1 MKSNLL
7 ILIAL
12 CLFVRAEAQI
22 DLNKGLVLYLPFN
35 GDTKDKSIY
44 GNDAIN
50 FGATPTSDEYG
61 RPNCAYKFNGSS
73 NYMEI
78 PHSPSINIWNKEITL
93 SARIQPLGYY
103 SGLCHASVL
112 LGKGYDGQP
121 GNYCIWYT
129 PAQNSNCTIQDTL
142 HQVYSGFYN
151 SQMPPFSTIDNAP
164 YIRTK
169 QWDCLVFVSNGTTA
183 SMYVN
188 GTLRHSFPVSGIID
202 SNKTSLTLG
211 ATLRTSTYPYWL
223 NGALDEVRVYNRALA
238 TAEIDSLCKIK
249 STSTMIDEQIPTLL
263 PILINPVKDI
273 LFIALDPQDLGGEL
287 RVYTLNGNTV
297 IENLHLTQDKVN
309 LSALSAGMYLVEYR
323 SDKMILRN
331 RLVKVD

>member
-1 MKSNLL
+1 MKVNLL
-7 ILIAL
+7 ILLTLSLATH
-12 CLFVRAEAQI
+12 AEAQV

-44 GNDAIN
+44 GNNAIN
-50 FGATPTSDEYG
+50 FGATPTNDEYG
-61 RPNCAYKFNGSS
+61 RPNCAYKFDGST

-78 PHSPSINIWNKEITL
+78 PHSPSINIWNKELTM
-93 SARIQPLGYY
+93 SARVQPLGYY

-121 GNYCIWYT
+121 GNYCMWYT
-129 PAQNSNCTIQDTL
+129 PAQNSDCTVQDTL
-142 HQVYSGFYN
+142 HQVYSGIYHN
-151 SQMPPFSTIDNAP
+151 QAPSFSVIDNAP

-169 QWDCLVFVSNGTTA
+169 QWDCLVFVTNGTVA

-211 ATLRTSTYPYWL
+211 ATLRTGTYPYWL
-223 NGALDEVRVYNRALA
+223 NGSLDEVRVYNRALA
-238 TAEIDSLCKIK
+238 VEEIDSLCKIK
-249 STSTMIDEQIPTLL
+249 SVSNSIGEQIPTLL
-263 PILINPVKDI
+263 PILVNPVKDF
-273 LFIALDPQDLGGEL
+273 LVLSLDEQDFGGSL

-297 IENLHLTQDKVN
+297 MLNMTLHDNKID
-309 LSALSAGMYLVEYR
+309 LSGLAAGMYIVEYK
-323 SDKMILRN
+323 SESMILRN